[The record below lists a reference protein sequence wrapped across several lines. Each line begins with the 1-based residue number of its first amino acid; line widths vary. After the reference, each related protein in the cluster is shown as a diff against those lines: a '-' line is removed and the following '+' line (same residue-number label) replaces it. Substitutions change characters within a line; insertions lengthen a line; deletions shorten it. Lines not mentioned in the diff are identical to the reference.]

1 MPGILAAWLTM
12 MAVGGALAL
21 AASGRPRPRWR
32 WASTFLVKWS
42 LADLLIWLVTAV
54 FWSIREL
61 MAWNK
66 IAYIWPLEGMV
77 ENATLWGILMTGI
90 SALGFLGVSLL
101 VSAIFEEAPELPQG
115 IYIRREVIIATGEA
129 VKGRVDVL
137 VAEKEEGQKQK
148 QEEEQKV
155 EEGVVKKI
163 EVV

>member
-32 WASTFLVKWS
+32 WVSTFLVKWG

-137 VAEKEEGQKQK
+137 VAAEEGQRQK
-148 QEEEQKV
+148 QEQEQKS